1 MKPARSVKKKVLT
14 LLVLLLVAGIIL
26 QFFRPALDNQPV
38 TADLAAPPEVKAIL
52 QRACYDCHS
61 NQTRLAWFDQP
72 VPAYWLVVKD
82 VKKGRQVLNF
92 SVFDTLPKAQQAGKL
107 YEALNQI
114 EFHSM
119 PLKQYAFL
127 HHGATI
133 SPEEIAVLR
142 QYLLTLAPK
151 AVPDTAKQRL
161 SLEQFVRWTAGFSG
175 SAPGDGG
182 SAPGDAGSSPAPKDA
197 LNGIGWHGMADFANW
212 KAVSTTERF
221 DNGTMRLIL
230 ANAIAEQ
237 AIREGHTNPWPKG
250 AEFAK
255 VAWDQLPDS
264 AGEIHT
270 GAFKQVEFMIRDD
283 DQYAATDGWG
293 FARWVGGLELK
304 PYGKSGVFA
313 TECTTCHQTMAANDH
328 VFTFPL
334 ADTLALRDEAD
345 SLADRFA
352 GHPMTGMVITSFADP
367 RMGTM
372 STLYGNDVAVKSA
385 RSGQAYSPGAM
396 LTLVTWS
403 QRQDPHWFGGRIPD
417 SLRSVERVTFKPD
430 GTAWYKYCL
439 DVRLSGIG
447 VEAGFGAE
455 RIAYITGRK
464 ASVMP

>member
-1 MKPARSVKKKVLT
+1 M
-14 LLVLLLVAGIIL
+14 
-26 QFFRPALDNQPV
+26 

-82 VKKGRQVLNF
+82 VKAGRKVLNF
-92 SVFDTLPKAQQAGKL
+92 SVFASLPKAQQAGKL

-127 HHGATI
+127 HHGAAI
-133 SPEEIAVLR
+133 SPDEIAVLR

-151 AVPDTAKQRL
+151 AVPDTVKQRL
-161 SLEQFVRWTAGFSG
+161 TLEQFARWTADFS
-175 SAPGDGG
+175 SA
-182 SAPGDAGSSPAPKDA
+182 AAGDAGPAPAPKDA
-197 LNGIGWHGMADFANW
+197 PNGISWHDLAGFANW
-212 KAVSTTERF
+212 EAMSTTERF

-264 AGEIHT
+264 AGEIYT

-283 DQYAATDGWG
+283 DKYAATDGWG

-304 PYGKSGVFA
+304 PYGKSGDFA
-313 TECTTCHQTMAANDH
+313 TECTNCHQTMAVNDH
-328 VFTFPL
+328 VFTCPL
-334 ADTLALRDEAD
+334 ADTLALIAEVD
-345 SLADRFA
+345 SLVDSFA
-352 GHPMTGMVITSFADP
+352 GHPMTGKVITSFADP
-367 RMGTM
+367 RLGTM

-385 RSGQAYSPGAM
+385 RRGQTYSPGAM
-396 LTLVTWS
+396 LTLVTWL
-403 QRQDPHWFGGRIPD
+403 QRQDPHWLGGRIPD
-417 SLRSVERVTFKPD
+417 SLKSVERVIYKPD
-430 GTAWYKYCL
+430 GTPSYKYCP
-439 DVRLSGIG
+439 DVRSPGIG
-447 VEAGFGAE
+447 PDARFGAE

>member
-1 MKPARSVKKKVLT
+1 MMRIRSVKKKALTVLVI
-14 LLVLLLVAGIIL
+14 LLALGIVL
-26 QFFRPALDNQPV
+26 QFFRPALDNPPV
-38 TADLAAPPEVKAIL
+38 RADLVAPPEVKAIL

-82 VKKGRQVLNF
+82 IKKGREVLNF
-92 SVFDTLPKAQQAGKL
+92 SIFDSLPKAQQAGKL

-133 SPEEIAVLR
+133 SPEEITVLR

-151 AVPDTAKQRL
+151 AVPDTVKQRL
-161 SLEQFVRWTAGFSG
+161 TLEQFARWTAGF
-175 SAPGDGG
+175 PGP
-182 SAPGDAGSSPAPKDA
+182 AAGDASSLPWDHAPAPKDA
-197 LNGIGWHGMADFANW
+197 LNGISWHDLADFANW
-212 KAVSTTERF
+212 KAISTTERF

-237 AIREGHTNPWPKG
+237 AIREGHTNPWPRG
-250 AEFAK
+250 ATFAK
-255 VAWDQLPDS
+255 AAWDQLVDS

-283 DQYAATDGWG
+283 DKYGATDGWG

-304 PYGKSGVFA
+304 PYGKNGDFV
-313 TECTTCHQTMAANDH
+313 TECTNCHQTMAFNDH

-334 ADTLALRDEAD
+334 ADTLALIGVAD
-345 SLADRFA
+345 SLADSFA
-352 GHPMTGMVITSFADP
+352 GHPMTGKVITSFADP
-367 RMGTM
+367 RLGTM
-372 STLYGNDVAVKSA
+372 STLYGSDVAVKSA
-385 RSGQAYSPGAM
+385 RSGQAYPTGAVV
-396 LTLVTWS
+396 TLVTWS

-417 SLRSVERVTFKPD
+417 SLKSVERVSYHAGGTPGYKIWSGGRSTADEPD
-430 GTAWYKYCL
+430 
-439 DVRLSGIG
+439 SGVI
-447 VEAGFGAE
+447 AA
-455 RIAYITGRK
+455 RIEYITTRK